1 MNNYYD
7 GTKLLSMKDINGN
20 TPEIF
25 MVTSNRTAGK
35 TTYFSRLL
43 FNRAIKR
50 GEKFM
55 LIYRFNYELDNCAD
69 KFFKDISALFFPQYH
84 MYSKK
89 EAKGIYHD
97 LYYMKEGD
105 EKGTHCGYAVA
116 LNNVDQLK
124 KNSHLFSDTASMMF
138 DEFQS
143 ETNHYCG
150 DEVNKFISLHTSVA
164 RGQGKMV
171 RYVPVYMCGNPV
183 TLLNPYYV
191 EMDIATRLNSN
202 VRFLRGDGFVLEQ
215 GHNEAAQKAQEESG
229 FNAAFSR
236 NKYTAYAGQGS
247 YLEDN
252 TAFIEEPVGRKRYL
266 STLAYKGCLF
276 ALRSYDDAGVIYCD
290 KRPDTS
296 YPHRIAITTDDHKI
310 NYVMLRNNDM
320 FIQSMR
326 YYFDHGCFRF
336 KDLQCKEAVM
346 KMLSY

>member
-1 MNNYYD
+1 MAAYYD

-43 FNRAIKR
+43 VNRYIKR
-50 GEKFM
+50 GDKFM

-69 KFFKDISALFFPQYH
+69 KFFKDIASLFFPEYR
-84 MYSKK
+84 MESKK
-89 EAKGIYHD
+89 QGKGIYHD
-97 LYYMKEGD
+97 LYIGKVGD
-105 EKGTHCGYAVA
+105 DKTKHCGYAVS

-124 KNSHLFSDTASMMF
+124 KNSHLFSDAMAMLF

-143 ETNHYCG
+143 ETNHYCA

-164 RGQGKMV
+164 RGHGKMV

-202 VRFLRGDGFVLEQ
+202 VRFLRGEGFVLEQ
-215 GHNEAAQKAQEESG
+215 GHNEAAQRAQEESG

-236 NKYTAYAGQGS
+236 NKYTAYSGQGA

-252 TAFIEEPVGRKRYL
+252 TAFIEEPMGRKRYL
-266 STLAYKGCLF
+266 STISYKGCLY

-290 KRPDTS
+290 KRPDTTF
-296 YPHRIAITTDDHKI
+296 PNRIAVTTNDHQI
-310 NYVMLRNNDM
+310 NWVMLRSNDM

-326 YYFDHGCFRF
+326 YYFDRGCFRF

>member
-1 MNNYYD
+1 MSNYYD

-105 EKGTHCGYAVA
+105 ENGTHCGYAVA

-164 RGQGKMV
+164 RV
-171 RYVPVYMCGNPV
+171 LYSEFR
-183 TLLNPYYV
+183 
-191 EMDIATRLNSN
+191 EAWTRLW
-202 VRFLRGDGFVLEQ
+202 L
-215 GHNEAAQKAQEESG
+215 
-229 FNAAFSR
+229 
-236 NKYTAYAGQGS
+236 
-247 YLEDN
+247 
-252 TAFIEEPVGRKRYL
+252 
-266 STLAYKGCLF
+266 CW
-276 ALRSYDDAGVIYCD
+276 
-290 KRPDTS
+290 
-296 YPHRIAITTDDHKI
+296 
-310 NYVMLRNNDM
+310 
-320 FIQSMR
+320 
-326 YYFDHGCFRF
+326 
-336 KDLQCKEAVM
+336 
-346 KMLSY
+346 